1 MRTGKTEILV
11 SAGGREIIFNST
23 RRQMA
28 SEMVSNFEELIQRT
42 SSAALQ
48 IIQMNAS
55 HKYNC
60 ISEQGLV
67 VLHYACFS
75 TFKLD

>member
-28 SEMVSNFEELIQRT
+28 SEMVSNFEELIKRIT
-42 SSAALQ
+42 GYSYECLA
-48 IIQMNAS
+48 
-55 HKYNC
+55 
-60 ISEQGLV
+60 
-67 VLHYACFS
+67 
-75 TFKLD
+75 